1 MFRNSLVH
9 LPTILE
15 RPDQQPNGAGLRRLY
30 LLPLNWISKFSKTG
44 IELAVGVDGPIEVDV
59 TSGEP
64 SFSDSPGMGA
74 SGVYYQ
80 PSLTAII
87 PKTREDLT
95 AFFFETAELRWLA
108 LHIDRNNICRVS
120 GSPEFPLRMNF
131 SEGVSNKGGKNG
143 YTLSLSGA
151 QPEPSL
157 VVPSVTGE
165 FFTSIISM
173 INFVVAE
180 TRDIQVYRGDTFAF
194 PLKIADRVNGGF
206 VSFTGWSFR
215 MQIRSLAGIVIHE
228 FISADDSIQVEG
240 SDGEVIKIKASAA
253 VMAGIDPGVYNYDL
267 QGTSSQGDV
276 KTWLKGKFKVVM
288 DTTY

>member
-15 RPDQQPNGAGLRRLY
+15 RPDQQPNGAGLRRLC
-30 LLPLNWISKFSKTG
+30 LLPVDWISKFSKTG
-44 IELAVGVDGPIEVDV
+44 IELAVGIDGPIEVDV

-80 PSLTAII
+80 PSLSAII

-95 AFFFETAELRWLA
+95 AFFFQTAELRWIA
-108 LHIDRNNICRVS
+108 LHVDRNNICRVS

-165 FFTSIISM
+165 FFTSTISM
-173 INFVVAE
+173 INFVIADN
-180 TRDIQVYRGDTFAF
+180 RDIQVYRGDTFGM
-194 PLKIADRVNGGF
+194 PLKIADKVNGGF
-206 VSFTGWSFR
+206 VAFIGSTFK
-215 MQIRSLAGIVIHE
+215 MQLRNSSNVDVITFSSELGSIVLTDSDQVIRINGTAEQMAALSP
-228 FISADDSIQVEG
+228 G
-240 SDGEVIKIKASAA
+240 SYS
-253 VMAGIDPGVYNYDL
+253 YDL
-267 QGTSSQGDV
+267 QWKLPSGEI
-276 KTWLKGKFKVVM
+276 KTLLKGRFIVIQDV
-288 DTTY
+288 TN